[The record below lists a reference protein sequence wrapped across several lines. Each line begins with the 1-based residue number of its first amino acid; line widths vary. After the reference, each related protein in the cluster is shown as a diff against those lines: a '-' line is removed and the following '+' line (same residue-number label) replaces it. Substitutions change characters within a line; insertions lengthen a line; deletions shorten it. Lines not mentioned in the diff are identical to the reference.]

1 MAETIHVR
9 GEGGGIHAMDL
20 PLPEAIAERL
30 TKGLLTRVN
39 ADGSPYAPEGP
50 AKEPAGERDAED
62 APDPGSPSG
71 DAGDAGGKTEPTE
84 VPAPPTKVPAKA
96 APKAEWVGWAV
107 VNGADPEAAE
117 AMSKADL
124 VEQYS
129 NQ

>member
-39 ADGSPYAPEGP
+39 ADGSPYAHKAPAEPAEKPDPKGDGRGDDGDENP
-50 AKEPAGERDAED
+50 DDAKEPA
-62 APDPGSPSG
+62 
-71 DAGDAGGKTEPTE
+71 E
-84 VPAPPTKVPAKA
+84 VPGPPAKAPAKA

-117 AMSKADL
+117 ALSKTDL
-124 VEQYS
+124 IEQYS